1 MEIGPIQ
8 TEADYKAALREVS
21 ALMESDPVLGTP
33 DGDRLDV
40 LTTFIQAYEV
50 KHYPSS
56 PSIPSDW
63 MLEGL
68 SISAEILIRKDGKFP
83 PGA

>member
-21 ALMESDPVLGTP
+21 ALMESDPALGTP

-50 KHYPSS
+50 KHYPNDSAS
-56 PSIPSDW
+56 PGRCHSLPHESG
-63 MLEGL
+63 GL
-68 SISAEILIRKDGKFP
+68 TMKDLDS
-83 PGA
+83 